1 MGAGPPLA
9 NGGGL
14 SGDPPSFGAVIG
26 LGLDLV
32 DVARFERVL
41 ERRPAL
47 VSRLFASE
55 ELDYAGT
62 LARPVVTLAGR
73 FAAKEAVMKA
83 LGVGIGAVDWMDV
96 AVLRK
101 EGGAPDLIV
110 RGRAA
115 RLADSR
121 GVTSWQL
128 SISHT
133 GSVAAAVVVA
143 LS

>member
-1 MGAGPPLA
+1 LSPGALLG
-9 NGGGL
+9 
-14 SGDPPSFGAVIG
+14 V
-26 LGLDLV
+26 GLDLV
-32 DVARFERVL
+32 DVDRFERVL
-41 ERRPAL
+41 DRRPGLAG
-47 VSRLFASE
+47 RLFARE

-62 LARPVVTLAGR
+62 LARPGATLAGR

-83 LGVGIGAVDWMDV
+83 LGVGIGAVDWVDV

-101 EGGAPDLIV
+101 EGGAPQLVV

-115 RLADSR
+115 RLAESR
-121 GVTSWQL
+121 GVVSWQL

-133 GSVAAAVVVA
+133 GTVAAAVAVA